1 MGYLKPVQEYK
12 ADYYIKNYEK
22 YRERNRLYREKQ
34 KAIKAGTYVEP
45 VKPTEPIVEPK
56 KPKQIIV
63 FF

>member
-12 ADYYIKNYEK
+12 ADYYVKNLEK

-45 VKPTEPIVEPK
+45 VVIIEERIKVKKIV
-56 KPKQIIV
+56 V
-63 FF
+63 NFL